1 MCFIFAILIASAW
14 TAGKDRRKTGLGEV
28 VVFGEREASRTAA
41 LPNYTPKN
49 ADSLW
54 STRNLMGVHK
64 VSLQISSKLFLNKLV
79 CVFLLMHI
87 LCAFFLMY

>member
-1 MCFIFAILIASAW
+1 MLYICNSDSLCLDCRKGQEEDGSGGGGRVLVR
-14 TAGKDRRKTGLGEV
+14 GK
-28 VVFGEREASRTAA
+28 ASRTAA

-87 LCAFFLMY
+87 LCTFF